1 MTGVG
6 RGRAQRLA
14 TGVLLLVAAG
24 TLGGC
29 ASSPGWYRNPPKKK
43 DAYYGAA
50 RATSADEQMAVA
62 KATAD
67 ARGELAQQL
76 STYYGG
82 LVRRFREEM
91 GSELSGEMLDGMTQA
106 SKQITSTTLIGSR
119 PVKRSTAKEQ
129 NRYVAY
135 VLVELPTG
143 DANTAFVYEMK
154 KNAALYARLQKAKAM
169 QELDKELEAFNK
181 TRVP

>member
-1 MTGVG
+1 MGSG
-6 RGRAQRLA
+6 A
-14 TGVLLLVAAG
+14 LLLVAAVA
-24 TLGGC
+24 LGAC

-43 DAYYGAA
+43 DAYYGVA
-50 RATSADEQMAVA
+50 RAMSGDQQMAVN
-62 KATAD
+62 KAQAD
-67 ARGELAQQL
+67 ARGDLAQQL

-82 LVRRFREEM
+82 LIRRFQEEM
-91 GSELSGEMLDGMTQA
+91 GSELTGEMLDGMTQA

-119 PVKRSTAKEQ
+119 PTKREVAREAD
-129 NRYVAY
+129 RYVAY
-135 VLVELPTG
+135 VMVELPTG
-143 DANTAFVYEMK
+143 EANTAFVYEMK